1 MSILVIIYKNLE
13 FGHNFRKIEILVKIV
28 GNSQF
33 WSKLTEMSILVKLQK
48 MIIVK
53 IF

>member
-1 MSILVIIYKNLE
+1 MSILVKIYKNLE